1 MTDADEFEITHE
13 LNRKERNMKLK
24 TGIRTGWIL
33 MLCGLL
39 GVGISAAEKMAI
51 FSGETIESASAL
63 AEAISGTLIPAT
75 IGVLLAFV
83 GLIMVMLGWWR
94 VRPQNQKHGQ

>member
-1 MTDADEFEITHE
+1 
-13 LNRKERNMKLK
+13 MKLK
-24 TGIRTGWIL
+24 TRIRTGWIL

-39 GVGISAAEKMAI
+39 GVGITAAEMMAI
-51 FSGETIESASAL
+51 YSGETIKSASAL

-75 IGVLLAFV
+75 IGSLLTFV
-83 GLIMVMLGWWR
+83 VLIMVLVSWWH